1 MDIYDL
7 FEPEAGRFIR
17 NLTPI
22 NVFALMGDIKDKFH
36 YQETAKYLA
45 EKGYDMKDFYFNLGS
60 YMSWFCYYHK
70 YVVIDITHF
79 TEPCLKDFRILE
91 FIELESERLQTALEE
106 KNFKKFFYM
115 IDDRIAL
122 YAYQELFAMIPDD
135 DKYDLLWLI
144 YSRCGYHLE
153 QLNREAVSEVLGYR
167 PRENHREDAGDDG
180 YVKIY
185 RGQIAGSI
193 PVSRATSWT
202 TDLNTAI
209 YYATRFNQSGNIFS
223 ARIHQDKVIAYI
235 KRHNDKEILAYPED
249 IENISKEYFMSFDDL
264 LPELKDAGVLAAY
277 EFYSSKLK
285 PEYFHNPNGIH
296 GLSHTRRVLLLVLI
310 LAHLENA
317 SPRCSQLL
325 SIIALYHDIGR
336 TNDNFDPHHGRASC
350 RKIKRLDLL
359 DEIENDTD
367 REIINFVITNHCIED
382 TKAINKINKYDVK
395 DKAEAIT
402 LYNIFKDADGLDR
415 IRINDLDIGQLRT
428 ESARNLPL
436 LARQLLNSYL

>member
-1 MDIYDL
+1 MDNMNL
-7 FEPEAGRFIR
+7 FEPEASRFIR
-17 NLTPI
+17 NITPI

-36 YQETAKYLA
+36 YPEAYEYLA
-45 EKGYDMKDFYFNLGS
+45 AKGYDIKDFYFNRGS

-91 FIELESERLQTALEE
+91 FIELESERLQTALAE
-106 KNFKKFFYM
+106 KNFKNFFYM

-122 YAYQELFAMIPDD
+122 FAYQELFDIIPDN

-144 YSRCGYHLE
+144 YFRCGYHLE
-153 QLNREAVSEVLGYR
+153 QLNREAVSEVLRYR
-167 PRENHREDAGDDG
+167 PREKHREDAGTDG

-193 PVSRATSWT
+193 PVSLATSWT

-209 YYATRFNQSGNIFS
+209 YYATRFNQSGTIFS

-249 IENISKEYFMSFDDL
+249 IQNISKEHFMSFDDL
-264 LPELKDAGVLAAY
+264 LPELEDTGVLAAY
-277 EFYSSKLK
+277 EYYSSRLK
-285 PEYFHNPNGIH
+285 PEYFHNPTGIH

-310 LAHLENA
+310 LAHLENL

-350 RKIKRLDLL
+350 RKINRLDLL
-359 DEIENDTD
+359 DEIENTTD
-367 REIINFVITNHCIED
+367 REIINFIITNHCVED
-382 TKAINKINKYDVK
+382 TKALNKIDKYNIR
-395 DKAEAIT
+395 DKAEATT
-402 LYNIFKDADGLDR
+402 LFKIFKDADGLDR
-415 IRINDLDIGQLRT
+415 IRINDLDIRLLRT
-428 ESARNLPL
+428 KSAQKLPL
-436 LARQLLNSYL
+436 LARQILNSYL